1 MIRLMSAP
9 IPVAPACPPPLP
21 PTPGGEIRRA
31 VTCERLRILSIAYYI
46 SGALGAASISILLIH
61 FCLFTAFSF
70 IPEASFHQSPPAQHH
85 GQQAAGEHS
94 PQSGVSDAFPVIIF
108 RIVAGILGMIIL
120 CGWTLGGLT
129 IYAGRCIARR
139 KKRTFVLIMAGINC
153 LWIPFGTLLGI
164 VTFLALGAEDAKLE
178 YPG

>member
-1 MIRLMSAP
+1 MNEPPAVS
-9 IPVAPACPPPLP
+9 PACPPPLP
-21 PTPGGEIRRA
+21 RDPGGEIRRA

-61 FCLFTAFSF
+61 FFLFAAFSF
-70 IPEASFHQSPPAQHH
+70 MPEASFHQSPPAHH
-85 GQQAAGEHS
+85 DSQPAAGTCS
-94 PQSGVSDAFPVIIF
+94 PQPNAPEVFPVIIF
-108 RIVAGILGMIIL
+108 RVVAGILGMVIL

-139 KKRTFVLIMAGINC
+139 QKRMFVQIMAGINC
-153 LWIPFGTLLGI
+153 LWIPFGTLLGV